1 MTPLETLVA
10 SALASCPLERRTN
23 TPVEVLATYMVRSL
37 DVFEAGL
44 LERSAHPFF
53 YMGKRDAS

>member
-23 TPVEVLATYMVRSL
+23 TPVEVLAAHMVKSL
-37 DVFEAGL
+37 DLFEQSL
-44 LERSAHPFF
+44 LDRAAHPFF